1 MGQLKL
7 TLRQRAALAAA
18 NSQAATASQL
28 TPPTSDVNMDGVETH
43 PHQVCLLFLFSSTL
57 DCTSLGASSYPH
69 ENRKAFS
76 CVDDASLSISKP
88 SLDLQLER
96 LPDARSQTL
105 DIARL
110 GAQKYTLDQAATSFE
125 IMQIKTQLE
134 KYGEDIA
141 ENEAMVTNTG
151 NKVERLEGDIE
162 AVDKATGNRFL
173 DEEILRQ
180 KLSDQVE
187 DSLDEFYEFKKEMD
201 KK

>member
-43 PHQVCLLFLFSSTL
+43 PHQ
-57 DCTSLGASSYPH
+57 
-69 ENRKAFS
+69 
-76 CVDDASLSISKP
+76 
-88 SLDLQLER
+88 
-96 LPDARSQTL
+96 
-105 DIARL
+105 
-110 GAQKYTLDQAATSFE
+110 QKYTLDQAATSFE